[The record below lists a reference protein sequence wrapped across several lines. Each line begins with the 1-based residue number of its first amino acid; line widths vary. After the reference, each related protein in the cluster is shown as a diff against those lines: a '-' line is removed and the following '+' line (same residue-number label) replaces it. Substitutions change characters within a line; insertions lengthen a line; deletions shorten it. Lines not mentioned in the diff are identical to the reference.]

1 MRRCE
6 DVKLSDRPP
15 LLEEPFAQ
23 TLSGKNRSDTANQ
36 SSHFFAS
43 RLAETRRPSL
53 HFGDMGTGSTL
64 ESKVYHMA
72 DTQKSSKMDCRVFCA
87 LPLVGTNH
95 LCTGT
100 PAITRKIKAATLG
113 HTIQQAKEFSS
124 DF

>member
-6 DVKLSDRPP
+6 DVKMSDRPP

-43 RLAETRRPSL
+43 RLAETRHPSL
-53 HFGDMGTGSTL
+53 HFGEMGTGSTL

-72 DTQKSSKMDCRVFCA
+72 DTQKSSKMDRRVFCA

-100 PAITRKIKAATLG
+100 PAIRRKIKAATLG
-113 HTIQQAKEFSS
+113 HTIQFSS